1 MQEKNHQLF
10 YGTMLYFVQFLDDIF
25 VKLLFG
31 VSATIK
37 FNKKYFFYMIFK
49 IIMKIYLTY
58 TFKLK
63 INYIRKQK
71 YRYND
76 DN

>member
-1 MQEKNHQLF
+1 
-10 YGTMLYFVQFLDDIF
+10 
-25 VKLLFG
+25 
-31 VSATIK
+31 
-37 FNKKYFFYMIFK
+37 MIFK